1 MPVFRRD
8 EHRLSAVQG
17 KYTIPKQKTRKKVSE
32 IILTKK
38 ETHHLGL
45 QRRISNCTLK
55 GGQTMLR
62 TFRRGM
68 SFSLVR
74 ADRYSLVRAG
84 RQILIF
90 AVMFVLCRVRPVP
103 GLAPFAAAFFAG
115 AFSAGKSCG
124 ALVAGSLLGSVGNMS
139 KAVELS
145 VPAGAAIVLGGGL
158 VWDSLRCRFRLGTSP
173 PGKRSLFSCGMLAG
187 FGVLLPGLVAAEGLL
202 WPSLQT
208 VFCAVAAAAAA
219 PFMQVALEIRGMR
232 RFLTKEERIGMM
244 LILCGVGAGF
254 MDIYR
259 PIAAGFGVLTVL
271 TLYASG
277 SLVAIAIGGTM
288 MLAGCDA
295 RLPGIL
301 CIGGLCAQL
310 LSDECR
316 ICRAGA
322 VMLSV
327 FAGGLFLQTNPG
339 IITGAV
345 LGAGLYAALPEKWVV
360 LPGSLARPVQ
370 AAFDPDRLAVQ
381 LMGQTSKRISA
392 LSDAFG
398 ELAECY
404 LTPCTGADEQMLIG
418 RMRERLCTG
427 CPGYGQCWDS
437 GSGAARFLCGLVSD
451 AVAWAAQGGEGD
463 LFEDDMPPD
472 VLRMCR
478 RGRFVPERLGN
489 MLSDFALCRQ
499 NEKRRNS
506 ENRLISAQ
514 FMQAQQLLDG
524 VAREQMKPIRLRNR
538 QSARAAAILEGM
550 GIPLRE
556 VLMIS
561 QPRAEMIAVLREG
574 RWTRE
579 MANAASVQ
587 LTKSFGRLYSPEGEP
602 GREMRFVRSPNYYAD
617 TGACC
622 ISRDAGVPSGDS
634 HLIKMIDN
642 ERILILISD
651 GMGSGEA
658 AARESAA
665 AVKLLAKFISA
676 GVEYPLAIETVN
688 AMLLNR
694 SGEDMFAT
702 VDMLILNLT
711 TGTAE
716 FIKLAGCPSLIIR
729 QDEIYRVEGG
739 RLPLGILEKVQP
751 AVTRMQLQP
760 GDIVLMGSDGV
771 MDAVDADDFYQDL
784 QEGTENMPDMA
795 QRVLT
800 LAENNRQRGRR
811 DDMTAVCIRVNARD
825 NFAEAV

>member
-1 MPVFRRD
+1 
-8 EHRLSAVQG
+8 
-17 KYTIPKQKTRKKVSE
+17 
-32 IILTKK
+32 
-38 ETHHLGL
+38 
-45 QRRISNCTLK
+45 
-55 GGQTMLR
+55 
-62 TFRRGM
+62 
-68 SFSLVR
+68 
-74 ADRYSLVRAG
+74 
-84 RQILIF
+84 
-90 AVMFVLCRVRPVP
+90 
-103 GLAPFAAAFFAG
+103 
-115 AFSAGKSCG
+115 
-124 ALVAGSLLGSVGNMS
+124 
-139 KAVELS
+139 
-145 VPAGAAIVLGGGL
+145 
-158 VWDSLRCRFRLGTSP
+158 
-173 PGKRSLFSCGMLAG
+173 
-187 FGVLLPGLVAAEGLL
+187 
-202 WPSLQT
+202 
-208 VFCAVAAAAAA
+208 
-219 PFMQVALEIRGMR
+219 
-232 RFLTKEERIGMM
+232 
-244 LILCGVGAGF
+244 
-254 MDIYR
+254 
-259 PIAAGFGVLTVL
+259 
-271 TLYASG
+271 
-277 SLVAIAIGGTM
+277 
-288 MLAGCDA
+288 
-295 RLPGIL
+295 
-301 CIGGLCAQL
+301 
-310 LSDECR
+310 
-316 ICRAGA
+316 
-322 VMLSV
+322 
-327 FAGGLFLQTNPG
+327 
-339 IITGAV
+339 
-345 LGAGLYAALPEKWVV
+345 
-360 LPGSLARPVQ
+360 
-370 AAFDPDRLAVQ
+370 
-381 LMGQTSKRISA
+381 
-392 LSDAFG
+392 
-398 ELAECY
+398 
-404 LTPCTGADEQMLIG
+404 
-418 RMRERLCTG
+418 
-427 CPGYGQCWDS
+427 
-437 GSGAARFLCGLVSD
+437 
-451 AVAWAAQGGEGD
+451 
-463 LFEDDMPPD
+463 
-472 VLRMCR
+472 
-478 RGRFVPERLGN
+478 
-489 MLSDFALCRQ
+489 
-499 NEKRRNS
+499 
-506 ENRLISAQ
+506 
-514 FMQAQQLLDG
+514 MQAQQLLDG

-642 ERILILISD
+642 ERMLILISD